1 MSNLPDWKSA
11 RRESARAA
19 IVAAAWEAVGEV
31 GLSGLAIR
39 DLAKRAG
46 ITTPT
51 IYVYFSSK
59 NDVYDAM
66 FLQAA
71 EDFEHHMT
79 APASDSAPKGA
90 LLEGARRFM
99 EFCRAD
105 TPRYQLLFQ
114 RTIPGFEPSVDAY
127 APAVRALEVARNLLA
142 SVGISDSR
150 SLDLWTALNTGL
162 VDQQIANDPDGERW
176 AGLLEDAVAMFLT
189 YVLPRRQTTRSRKP

>member
-1 MSNLPDWKSA
+1 
-11 RRESARAA
+11 
-19 IVAAAWEAVGEV
+19 VAAAWEAVGEV